1 MKRIKILLI
10 IFTSFILSNQTN
22 YSQSITWIDSSA
34 FPFSRAFDVSDDGNT
49 IVGDYSVIQPYLH
62 HQAFRW
68 KRDQGFIDLG
78 TFAGLNTHAYGVS
91 GDGSVIVGNAQD
103 NISNVLG
110 RAFLWTDSTGIVDIG
125 TLGGDDAI
133 AYDISTDA
141 TTIVGESEEGIYGIL
156 MAFRR
161 LQNGVMDNLGSFCNG
176 CTSRANAV
184 SSDGSVIVGYAEYGT
199 YHNAFRWTPTLGLQ
213 DLGRLGGSQSEA
225 NGVSEDGSIVVGRTD
240 VDHPNGIRSHAF
252 KWTISNGM
260 IDIHNDNVGA
270 ISSRAYSVSADGKKI
285 VGTIDYGGNLH
296 RAFLWTE
303 EDGMKK
309 LDQVYGNIIKYG
321 SELRTADKITPDGRF
336 IVGSGYNSANGK
348 SSAYIIDTETAVNAE
363 HETDILSLPEKFELF
378 QNYPNPFNPST
389 KIIFVIPLSVTL
401 GLSSRAELRDA
412 GSRVQLKVFDVLGNE
427 VATLVDEYKPAG
439 RYEVEFNATSLPSG
453 VYFYQLKVA
462 DPEIN
467 SGQVFIQTKKMLYLK

>member
-10 IFTSFILSNQTN
+10 ILTSFIISNQIN
-22 YSQSITWIDSSA
+22 YSQSITWLDSAA
-34 FPFSRAFDVSDDGNT
+34 FPFSQAYDVSDDGNT
-49 IVGDYSVIQPYLH
+49 VVGDYSVSQPYSH
-62 HQAFRW
+62 RQAFRW
-68 KRDQGFIDLG
+68 RRNQGFIDLD
-78 TFAGLNTHAYGVS
+78 TLARLNTFAYGVS

-103 NISNVLG
+103 NIINVLG
-110 RAFLWTDSTGIVDIG
+110 RAFLWTDSTGIVDLG

-141 TTIVGESEEGIYGIL
+141 TTVVGESEDGIYGIL

-213 DLGRLGGSQSEA
+213 DIGRLGGSQSEA

-240 VDHPNGIRSHAF
+240 VDHPNGTRSHAF

-260 IDIHNDNVGA
+260 IDIHNDNVGS

-285 VGTIDYGGNLH
+285 VGTIDYGGTL
-296 RAFLWTE
+296 RSAFLWTE
-303 EDGMKK
+303 EEGMKK
-309 LDQVYGNIIKYG
+309 LKQVFSNLIGY
-321 SELRTADKITPDGRF
+321 STDFWTANKITPDGRF
-336 IVGSGYNSANGK
+336 IVGSGYNSATGK
-348 SSAYIIDTETAVNAE
+348 WSAYIIDTEAAVNVE
-363 HETDILSLPEKFELF
+363 DENDILFPPEKFELF
-378 QNYPNPFNPST
+378 QNYPNPFNPNT
-389 KIIFVIPLSVTL
+389 KIIFVIPSSVTL
-401 GLSSRAELRDA
+401 GLSSRAESRDV
-412 GSRVQLKVFDVLGNE
+412 GSRVQLKVFDVLGSE

-439 RYEVEFNATSLPSG
+439 RYEIASG
-453 VYFYQLKVA
+453 VYFYQLKAGDYVQA
-462 DPEIN
+462 
-467 SGQVFIQTKKMLYLK
+467 KKMILLR